1 MTRLR
6 DIYGPGHTHVD
17 YQRALAAGHETGWW
31 DKHGVPAPWPE
42 DLLDPNNGWRPG
54 TGLPVT
60 LEPGQPPF

>member
-1 MTRLR
+1 MKTPTLA
-6 DIYGPGHTHVD
+6 
-17 YQRALAAGHETGWW
+17 ALAAGHETGWW
-31 DKHGVPAPWPE
+31 DEHGVPAPWPE

>member
-31 DKHGVPAPWPE
+31 DQHGVTAPWPE
-42 DLLDPNNGWRPG
+42 DLHEWPPA
-54 TGLPVT
+54 PVT
-60 LEPGQPPF
+60 TDQPDPIETGQPPF